1 MSNYEIHHNNNRSHI
16 SEVPEGW
23 KLKRLKYL
31 TKSKKELSETGEE
44 ELLSVTETRGIIKR
58 KELKSDDEPLS
69 RSDDLIGY
77 RLVEEGNLVNNIM
90 LVWKRGLGVSPY
102 SGIVS
107 PAYSVFSFSKECDP
121 WYFNYLLRSEEYIT
135 EFRRNSTGITMS
147 RLRLYDDS
155 FGDVFGVLPPLNEQK
170 IISRYLDKKTSQI
183 DKLIS
188 KIKKRIE
195 LLKEQRTS
203 LINQYVTKGL
213 DPNVEMKDSGIDW
226 IGEIP
231 KHWNIEVLKH
241 ISSVELSSVDRHEYE
256 DEKRVNICHY
266 PDVYKNEYIDS
277 KSVLPSGTCSDN
289 EFEKFSLRRGDILLT
304 KDSESP
310 DDIGIPTI
318 VNEDLD
324 NTVCGYHLAIIRMKS
339 TDFHSE
345 FIYRYIESKNAKDYF
360 YVSSSGITR
369 FGLGK
374 GSIENLKVVAPPE
387 DEQKQ
392 IAHKISMVSRTT
404 KQLSER
410 LLARKAL
417 LKEYRQSLISSVV
430 TGKVRVTEEII

>member
-213 DPNVEMKDSGIDW
+213 DPNVEMKDSGIEW

-231 KHWNIEVLKH
+231 KHWEFRKLKH
-241 ISSVELSSVDRHEYE
+241 FFS
-256 DEKRVNICHY
+256 
-266 PDVYKNEYIDS
+266 YK
-277 KSVLPSGTCSDN
+277 KGVFGQQLTTTFLSDN
-289 EFEKFSLRRGDILLT
+289 AGEYPVYSGQTENFGILGKWDNHEFDFKNGVIFCTTVGAKLMTTRVISGKFSLSQNCLIMIPKNENINSEYINYFFDFDFKIRRELL
-304 KDSESP
+304 
-310 DDIGIPTI
+310 PTI
-318 VNEDLD
+318 LQPSLRMEDLD
-324 NTVCGYHLAIIRMKS
+324 QYWIPVPPVSEQMNIINKL
-339 TDFHSE
+339 
-345 FIYRYIESKNAKDYF
+345 N
-360 YVSSSGITR
+360 
-369 FGLGK
+369 
-374 GSIENLKVVAPPE
+374 SILNRSDQVTNNLVK
-387 DEQKQ
+387 
-392 IAHKISMVSRTT
+392 KIS
-404 KQLSER
+404 
-410 LLARKAL
+410 L
-417 LKEYRQSLISSVV
+417 LKEYRQSLISSAV
-430 TGKVRVTEEII
+430 TGKVRIKGELV

>member
-1 MSNYEIHHNNNRSHI
+1 MIKFSSYQDTNTPWIGEIPTGWSLKSLKHIFTEKKSTKNPDLGCGSISFGKVIYKDDEKIPESTKASYQEVLDGEFLINPLNLNYDLRSLRI
-16 SEVPEGW
+16 GLSRINVVVSQGYIVLNIKDGFVPE
-23 KLKRLKYL
+23 YY
-31 TKSKKELSETGEE
+31 E
-44 ELLSVTETRGIIKR
+44 
-58 KELKSDDEPLS
+58 
-69 RSDDLIGY
+69 
-77 RLVEEGNLVNNIM
+77 
-90 LVWKRGLGVSPY
+90 
-102 SGIVS
+102 
-107 PAYSVFSFSKECDP
+107 
-121 WYFNYLLRSEEYIT
+121 YLLRK
-135 EFRRNSTGITMS
+135 F
-147 RLRLYDDS
+147 
-155 FGDVFGVLPPLNEQK
+155 DVEHMKSLGQGVRQTISYTHLKDEKLVVPPVDEQNR
-170 IISRYLDKKTSQI
+170 ISRYLDKKTSQI
-183 DKLIS
+183 DSLIN
-188 KIKKRIE
+188 KIEKRIE

-345 FIYRYIESKNAKDYF
+345 FIYRYIESKNVKDYF

-430 TGKVRVTEEII
+430 TGKVRVTEEMI